1 MSTFRHI
8 LGKELREISRQP
20 GTAAALAGLAVLVA
34 VALGSGLPRYRSGET
49 WKAAAAQSVREQ
61 WVTQG
66 ARHPHSAAH
75 FGIIAFRPLASTA
88 LVEPGVSMFVGQML
102 PLETHQRAFPVY
114 QPAEDLTSAARMSPL
129 SPALLSLTL
138 VPLVIILIGYRAIS
152 GEREGGNLSLVLA
165 SGVSPRALI
174 SGKAA
179 ALLVVGVAALA
190 IKAAIEL
197 AFVVVATSG
206 ANIPIDRFIGLQLV
220 HAAYMLIWIGLT
232 IAISA
237 RARSSQ
243 LALSFLLALWI
254 VNSFVLPRVGAT
266 VGRLAVAEPS
276 TEEFRAAIQHDIT
289 YKADGTPWVN
299 EWSKALVAE
308 TLEKYG
314 VTRIEDL
321 PIGYAGVMLKGSD
334 ARHEEVFEKHFAR
347 LHGIHR
353 RQEAWQH
360 ALSIVGPMIA
370 ARSLG
375 QACAGTD
382 LTHAEHFANAAE
394 RYRRMFVESTNDAI
408 EKGTTGSGW
417 ALRMNRAYW
426 ESIPAFQYIAPSM
439 WWAVRQHGVSLA
451 VLAVWL
457 AIVAVTLSL
466 SHRFV
471 RGY

>member
-1 MSTFRHI
+1 VNAFTHI
-8 LGKELREISRQP
+8 LRKELREIWRQP

-49 WKAAAAQSVREQ
+49 WKVAAAQAVREQ

-75 FGIIAFRPLASTA
+75 FGVIAFRPLESTA
-88 LVEPGVSMFVGQML
+88 LIEPGVSLFVGQML

-114 QPAEDLTSAARMSPL
+114 PPAEELTSAARMSPL

-174 SGKAA
+174 AGKAA
-179 ALLVVGVAALA
+179 ALLVVGVAALT
-190 IKAAIEL
+190 IKAGIEL
-197 AFVVVATSG
+197 VFLAMSG
-206 ANIPIDRFIGLQLV
+206 TNVPIDRFIGLQLV
-220 HAAYMLIWIGLT
+220 HAAYVLIWISLT

-243 LALSFLLALWI
+243 LALPLLLALWI

-266 VGRLAVAEPS
+266 VGRLAIAEPS

-289 YKADGTPWVN
+289 YKSDDTPWVN
-299 EWSKALVAE
+299 EWSKALVTE

-321 PIGYAGVMLKGSD
+321 PVGYAGVMLKGSD
-334 ARHEEVFEKHFAR
+334 AHYEDVFEKHFAR

-360 ALSIVGPMIA
+360 ALSIIGPMIA

-394 RYRRMFVESTNDAI
+394 RYRRLFVESTNDAI

-417 ALRMNRAYW
+417 ALRMNRTYW

-439 WWAVRQHGVSLA
+439 WWAVRQHGVSLV

-457 AIVAVTLSL
+457 TIAAVALSL

-471 RGY
+471 RGH

>member
-1 MSTFRHI
+1 VNAFTHI
-8 LGKELREISRQP
+8 LRKELREIWRQP

-49 WKAAAAQSVREQ
+49 WKAAAAQAVREQ

-75 FGIIAFRPLASTA
+75 FGVIAFRPLAGTA
-88 LVEPGVSMFVGQML
+88 LIEPGVSMFVGQML

-114 QPAEDLTSAARMSPL
+114 PPAEDLTSAARMSPL

-165 SGVSPRALI
+165 SGVSPRVLI
-174 SGKAA
+174 VGKAA
-179 ALLVVGVAALA
+179 ALLVVGVAALT
-190 IKAAIEL
+190 IKAGIEL
-197 AFVVVATSG
+197 VFLAMAGTNV
-206 ANIPIDRFIGLQLV
+206 PIDRFVGLQLV
-220 HAAYMLIWIGLT
+220 HAAYVLIWIGLT

-243 LALSFLLALWI
+243 LALSLLLALWI

-266 VGRLAVAEPS
+266 VGRLAIAEPS

-321 PIGYAGVMLKGSD
+321 PVGYAGVMLKGSD
-334 ARHEEVFEKHFAR
+334 AHYEEVFETHFAR

-360 ALSIVGPMIA
+360 ALSIIGPMIA

-382 LTHAEHFANAAE
+382 LTHAQHFADAAE
-394 RYRRMFVESTNDAI
+394 RYRRLFVESTNDAI
-408 EKGTTGSGW
+408 QKGTTGSGW

-426 ESIPAFQYIAPSM
+426 ESIPAFQYFGPSM

-457 AIVAVTLSL
+457 AIAAVALSL

-471 RGY
+471 RGS

>member
-1 MSTFRHI
+1 VNEFRHI
-8 LGKELREISRQP
+8 LRKELREIWRQP
-20 GTAAALAGLAVLVA
+20 GTVAALAGLAVLVT
-34 VALGSGLPRYRSGET
+34 VALGSALPRYRSGEA
-49 WKAAAAQSVREQ
+49 WKAAATRDVREQ

-75 FGIIAFRPLASTA
+75 FGILAFRPLESTA
-88 LVEPGVSMFVGQML
+88 LIEPGVSMFVGQML
-102 PLETHQRAFPVY
+102 PLETHQRAFPIY
-114 QPAEDLTSAARMSPL
+114 PPAEDLTSAARMSPL

-138 VPLVIILIGYRAIS
+138 VPLIVILTGYRAIS
-152 GEREGGNLSLVLA
+152 GEREGGNLNLVLA
-165 SGVSPRALI
+165 SGVSPRTLI
-174 SGKAA
+174 AGKAA
-179 ALLVVGVAALA
+179 ALIVVGASALT
-190 IKAAIEL
+190 IKAGIEL
-197 AFVVVATSG
+197 AFLAMSG
-206 ANIPIDRFIGLQLV
+206 ATVPVDRFVGLQLV
-220 HAAYMLIWIGLT
+220 HAAYVLIWICLT

-243 LALSFLLALWI
+243 MALSLLLALWI

-266 VGRLAVAEPS
+266 VGRLAIAEPS

-289 YKADGTPWVN
+289 YRPDGTPWVN

-334 ARHEEVFEKHFAR
+334 AHHEEVFEKHFAR
-347 LHGIHR
+347 LHAIHR
-353 RQEAWQH
+353 RQDAWQH

-375 QACAGTD
+375 QAFAGTD
-382 LTHAEHFANAAE
+382 LTHAQHFADAAE
-394 RYRRMFVESTNDAI
+394 RYRRLFVESTNDAI
-408 EKGTTGSGW
+408 EKGTTGTGW
-417 ALRMNRAYW
+417 TLRMNRGYW

-451 VLAVWL
+451 VLAAWVAL
-457 AIVAVTLSL
+457 AALGLSF
-466 SHRFV
+466 SHRYV
-471 RGY
+471 QGR